1 MDRLI
6 SEHGIRVFD
15 VRDENGQPVYW
26 DAIKKGHYD
35 CADMLFAYA
44 KRNEEIPV
52 TFRGEDAD
60 LLLWAI
66 ENNAHE
72 TVRFIL
78 EKLTKKCASVEETRD
93 LLTKH
98 LRTIGERCPELL
110 ADLLKNDKFTIEY
123 ARFQVPKAVFDAKSK
138 IPKTIITTTT
148 PDSWAAM
155 DGEFGKGL
163 WIEHWE
169 EEGRLLGG
177 TDAQITAIAK
187 VFCIGPPVP
196 QNKLDVFMTF
206 FVSRLR
212 IIGHPWEH
220 LCEYLHSLNLPV
232 EVFESE
238 TLVNFVD
245 HWFQVFR
252 PVYQIIIILNGA
264 ATLAFTIFSLTF
276 GPPNEIGKSGRWLW
290 LGMLFASYL
299 LRGYA
304 SVYFWYFRRS
314 ATTRF
319 LDLPAIF

>member
-6 SEHGIRVFD
+6 SEHGILVFD

-110 ADLLKNDKFTIEY
+110 ADLLKNDKLTIEY

-138 IPKTIITTTT
+138 IPKTIITTTIR
-148 PDSWAAM
+148 DIWAAM

-169 EEGRLLGG
+169 EEGYLLGG

-187 VFCIGPPVP
+187 VFCIGPSVP
-196 QNKLDVFMTF
+196 QNELNVLMSS
-206 FVSRLR
+206 FVRRLR
-212 IIGHPWEH
+212 CYIRSPEH
-220 LCEYLHSLNLPV
+220 LCEYLHNLNLPV

-238 TLVNFVD
+238 MLANFVD

-252 PVYQIIIILNGA
+252 PVYQIIIILNGV

-276 GPPNEIGKSGRWLW
+276 GPPNAIGKSGRVLW
-290 LGMLFASYL
+290 KSMLSASYL
-299 LRGYA
+299 LRLYA
-304 SVYFWYFRRS
+304 ALHFWSFRRL